1 MTIHKPILTNRF
13 ELRLFGT
20 LGIIL
25 IVLIAFSFIAG
36 NMVKREDESVPSMV
50 VTNYF
55 ENLDLK
61 AKAIYVYDVRT
72 NKVLF
77 SRNADTRMALASL
90 TKVMTAVVAM
100 DIAPEYSTV
109 TVTQNALN
117 LGGNSGLRVN
127 EKWTL
132 KNLLDFSLTS
142 SSNDGAKAVALALG
156 ALNQTNATDTQAE
169 NDFINMMNV
178 KADELNMKNTYYV
191 NETGLDESTTKNGA
205 YGTAKDMTTL
215 FKYIIEN
222 KPQLL
227 EATQQSTLTISS
239 LDNIVHK
246 VKNTDAIVADIP
258 GIKASKTGFT
268 DIAGGNLV
276 VAFDPELGRPII
288 ITVLGS
294 TQTDRF
300 TDVQKLVNATLQTI
314 DSAIITK

>member
-61 AKAIYVYDVRT
+61 ARAIYVYDVRT

>member
-36 NMVKREDESVPSMV
+36 NMVKRGDESVPSMV

-61 AKAIYVYDVRT
+61 ARAIYVYDVRT

-169 NDFINMMNV
+169 NDFINMMNA

-205 YGTAKDMTTL
+205 YGTAKDMTML

-294 TQTDRF
+294 TQIDRF

>member
-1 MTIHKPILTNRF
+1 MSIHKPILTNRF

-61 AKAIYVYDVRT
+61 ARAIYVYDVRT

-90 TKVMTAVVAM
+90 TKVMTAVVAI

-169 NDFINMMNV
+169 NDFINMMNT

>member
-1 MTIHKPILTNRF
+1 MSIHKPILTNRF

-61 AKAIYVYDVRT
+61 ARAIYVYDVRT

>member
-25 IVLIAFSFIAG
+25 IVLLAFSFIAG
-36 NMVKREDESVPSMV
+36 NMVKRGDESVPSMV

-90 TKVMTAVVAM
+90 TKVMTAVVAI